1 MLTIPFLLSI
11 SCIITYRVICDYAE
25 HKALIQ
31 IFGAT
36 RETFSPRVAPQTRIS
51 AQVTPFEQAIT
62 PLNGM
67 TREVN

>member
-1 MLTIPFLLSI
+1 MQPKTKEALPAGSTV
-11 SCIITYRVICDYAE
+11 ITA
-25 HKALIQ
+25 IQ

-36 RETFSPRVAPQTRIS
+36 RETFSPRVSRVAPQTRII
-51 AQVTPFEQAIT
+51 AQVTPFEQANT